1 MPHFLHAGPIPHS
14 FDNVEGGTALRLIDE
29 KRSPLLE
36 RIRQIR
42 MLIDKFRRYVALG
55 GV

>member
-1 MPHFLHAGPIPHS
+1 MPHFFHAGPLPHS
-14 FDNVEGGTALRLIDE
+14 FDNVEGGTTLRLIDE

-42 MLIDKFRRYVALG
+42 MLIDKFRRYVTLG